1 MKLNNLRTGL
11 TFDDVLLVPQKS
23 TIRSRH
29 DVSLETTFSRNIE
42 LTIPISAANMDT
54 VCESEM
60 AIAIANLGGIGVIH
74 RFMTMTAQA
83 NQIRLVKSQGDLL
96 VGAAIGTDHD
106 MLDRSKELVD
116 SGADALVL
124 DIAHGHAD
132 HAIQAVVELKKMFNS
147 IDIIAGNVATRKG
160 AEDLIRAGADAIKV

>member
-23 TIRSRH
+23 TVRSRH

-60 AIAIANLGGIGVIH
+60 AVAMATFRRNWSNPPLY
-74 RFMTMTAQA
+74 
-83 NQIRLVKSQGDLL
+83 
-96 VGAAIGTDHD
+96 DHD
-106 MLDRSKELVD
+106 GPS
-116 SGADALVL
+116 
-124 DIAHGHAD
+124 
-132 HAIQAVVELKKMFNS
+132 
-147 IDIIAGNVATRKG
+147 
-160 AEDLIRAGADAIKV
+160 